1 MSLSQEQ
8 QHVLELIAA
17 GRNVFMT
24 GGGGVGKSHVIQAVV
39 SQEREK
45 GRQVTV
51 TASTGVAA
59 DQIGGSTLHSFLGLG
74 LAKDPIDKL
83 VQQAHRSSKVGS
95 RWRQVQLLVIDEVS
109 MLDPDFFD
117 AVDKVARSV
126 RREPALPFG
135 GVQLLLVG
143 DFFQLPPVHPKTRDA
158 ALPTFCFQT
167 DAWHEAVHEVVELTH
182 IFRQEGDSVLSD
194 LLQRARRGDYDV
206 NDVDVLMSRVGV
218 TLDMNGIEPTRMH
231 ARRINVD
238 EINHHNLAALGDV
251 DTESYRANV
260 YWELDAGG
268 KGRKLPEPIRKMK
281 TDALTKAA
289 QAISS
294 NAAVSQEITLKVG
307 AQVMLLCNMDVT
319 NGLVNG
325 SRGVVTK
332 FAPSPGTGRL
342 MPVVK
347 FAKSEVMVERNVWEH
362 RVEDAGTVYFRQVP
376 LQLAWAVTIHKAQG
390 LSLDC
395 VEIQLD
401 KSVFE
406 FGQAYVALSRVRSLP
421 GLKLLSFT
429 PSVLVAHPLV
439 KAFYSSLSSCSISAP
454 ASSSS
459 AVTLNVMP
467 SLSEARAPT
476 PPLEEKDVSAEKPGG
491 SPAPDSGPRV
501 KKPRVLLF

>member
-1 MSLSQEQ
+1 MSLSEEQ
-8 QHVLELIAA
+8 ARVLELIAT

-39 SQEREK
+39 EQERAK
-45 GRQVTV
+45 GRQVSV

-59 DQIGGSTLHSFLGLG
+59 DQIGGSTLHSFVGLG

-83 VQQAHRSSKVGS
+83 LHQAHKSSKVGS
-95 RWRQVQLLVIDEVS
+95 RWRQVQLLIIDEVS

-117 AVDKVARSV
+117 AVDKVARSL
-126 RREPALPFG
+126 RHSPDTPFG

-143 DFFQLPPVHPKTRDA
+143 DFFQLPPVHPKGRDA
-158 ALPTFCFQT
+158 SLPTFCFQT
-167 DAWHEAVHEVVELTH
+167 SAWREAVHEVVELTH
-182 IFRQEGDSVLSD
+182 IFRQEGDCLLSS
-194 LLQRARRGDYDV
+194 LLQRARRGEYDV
-206 NDVDVLMSRVGV
+206 HDVDVLMSRVGV

-231 ARRINVD
+231 ARRVNVD
-238 EINHHNLAALGDV
+238 EINEQSLAALGDV
-251 DTESYRANV
+251 PTESFRANV
-260 YWELDAGG
+260 YWELDPVAG
-268 KGRKLPEPIRKMK
+268 GRKLPPPIKKLK
-281 TDALTKAA
+281 TDALAKAA
-289 QAISS
+289 QSVSS
-294 NAAVSQEITLKVG
+294 HAAVASDITLKVG
-307 AQVMLLCNMDVT
+307 AQVMLLCNMDVQ

-325 SRGVVTK
+325 SRGVVTR
-332 FAPSPGTGRL
+332 FAASAGTGRM

-347 FAKSEVMVERNVWEH
+347 FAKSEVLVERNVWEH
-362 RVEDAGTVYFRQVP
+362 RVEDAGTVFFRQVP

-439 KAFYSSLSSCSISAP
+439 KAFYSSLSASSDAS

-459 AVTLNVMP
+459 AVTLNVIPP
-467 SLSEARAPT
+467 SPPPAPAGN
-476 PPLEEKDVSAEKPGG
+476 PCGENPGG
-491 SPAPDSGPRV
+491 TPAPASGEPRE
-501 KKPRVLLF
+501 KKARVLLF